1 MGIFQQALLTYD
13 SMEEKCMGIYPA
25 EKGEPLC
32 PVSHIITSAQ
42 IEITLDADGNFLRAV
57 AVDKSE
63 PKIIIPAT
71 EESAGRTSSPC
82 AHPLCDQL
90 GYLGGHDEKK
100 FKLYVEQLKN
110 WANSAHSH
118 PKLKPVLCYVKS
130 RSILHDLVRFGLV
143 EVDAKGVPD
152 KEKLMVRWRIIT
164 PFSQEPEECWK
175 DRKLFRAFIDYYAQ
189 QKGGSAL
196 CMVSGKKTALA
207 MQHPKGVVAI
217 NGNAKLISANDSSG
231 FTYRGRFLEDWQAAT
246 VSYEASQKA
255 HAALR
260 WLIANQGDNIGGRAF
275 VCWNPEGLLKTVSPK
290 SPLHPKEVT
299 EQIPS
304 DYRASLKKALLG
316 AKERIPADAKTV
328 IAAFDAA
335 TTGRLSLT
343 YYNELLASDFLDRLH
358 DWDVYCCWWLGE
370 KIFSPYLQEIVN
382 CAYGTERNG
391 WLETDDRVMAQQFQ
405 RLVSCRVDRA
415 KMPRDIMLRLVKRA
429 SMPQMYSEKD
439 WRRIVYTACAVI
451 QKYEEENFMEW
462 PLDKQDRSFQF
473 GRLLSAM
480 ERAESDYYYNAKEER
495 QTNAIKSMAVFKQT
509 PWVVFERVNERLE
522 NAYLPRI
529 KPWQRNRYYKIRD
542 EITGILAKCG
552 EDLNAPLTP
561 YYLMGYELQRN
572 DFYKKNEKIEEEE
585 I

>member
-1 MGIFQQALLTYD
+1 MGILQQALLTYD
-13 SMEEKCMGIYPA
+13 AMEEKHMGVYPA
-25 EKGEPLC
+25 ERGEPLC

-42 IEITLDADGNFLRAV
+42 IEITLDADGNFLRAA

-100 FKLYVEQLKN
+100 YALYVEQLEM
-110 WANSAHSH
+110 WANSAYSH
-118 PKLKPVLCYVKS
+118 PKLKPILQYVKG
-130 RSILHDLVRFGLV
+130 RTILGDLVRFGLV
-143 EVDAKGVPD
+143 TVNNKGVPD
-152 KEKLMVRWRIIT
+152 KEKLLVRWRIVT

-175 DRKLFRAFIDYYAQ
+175 DRNLFRAFTGYYAQ
-189 QKGGSAL
+189 QKNGSAL
-196 CMVSGKKTALA
+196 CMVTGKEMAPAL
-207 MQHPKGVVAI
+207 QHPKGIVAI
-217 NGNAKLISANDSSG
+217 NGNAKLISANDSNG
-231 FTYRGRFLEDWQAAT
+231 FTYRGRFSEDWQAAT

-260 WLIANQGDNIGGRAF
+260 WLIVNQGDIIGGRTF

-290 SPLHPKEVT
+290 SPLHPKEVV

-304 DYRASLKKALLG
+304 DYRESLKKTLLG
-316 AKERIPADAKTV
+316 AKENIPADAKTV

-358 DWDVYCCWWLGE
+358 DWDSKCCWWLGGN
-370 KIFSPYLQEIVN
+370 IYSPYLQDIVD
-382 CAYGTERNG
+382 CAYGTERGN
-391 WLETDDRVMAQQFQ
+391 WLETDSRVMAQQFQ

-415 KMPRDIMLRLVKRA
+415 KMPKDIMLRLVNRA
-429 SMPQMYSEKD
+429 SAPQMYSEHN
-439 WRRIVYTACAVI
+439 WRKITFTACAVM

-473 GRLLSAM
+473 GRLLAAM

-495 QTNAIKSMAVFKQT
+495 QTNAIKSMAAFKQT
-509 PWVVFERVNERLE
+509 PWIVFERVNERLE

-529 KPWQRNRYYKIRD
+529 KPGQRNRYYRLRD
-542 EITGILAKCG
+542 EVTGSLARCG

-572 DFYKKNEKIEEEE
+572 EFFKKNETIEEENV
-585 I
+585 